1 MTTIYL
7 SSTYEDLKD
16 YREVVYKALRK
27 SGYNVIAMEDYV
39 STDQRPVDKCLKD
52 VASTD
57 IYVGIFAFRY
67 GYVPPDAHGNP
78 TGLSITELEFRQADA
93 LKKPCLTFVVNEDRA
108 WPLKFDDAR
117 RAEDKGERINR
128 LRQFLLTEKMASSFS
143 EQYELATLVQAAV
156 AKCLAERPTPKL
168 DVAKESAPSATVTWD
183 IEKDGSP
190 YPGLMHF
197 TRKYAP
203 VFFGREVE
211 VREILDRMCLSEDR
225 FLIISGDSG
234 VGKSSIVDAGILSEL
249 EEGGLPGN
257 ESCECVR
264 MVPGQSS
271 QPFGALMTALGS
283 FATRAGLRPDAI
295 IEELNKSADTFT
307 QHLRKIMAGGADGRT
322 LVLFL
327 DQMEELFTSQNVE
340 QSNKFLTELYRAAQE
355 KTLWVIAT
363 IRSDHL
369 HFCHRL
375 PAMLQVLRGPGH
387 YPLGRVEQFMM
398 HDMIVKPANCAGL
411 KISENLAR
419 RIVNDTG
426 PESANLPLLAFVLD
440 QLFKKR
446 SDHELSEE
454 VYKTLGGVGGA
465 IAEHVKMVEE
475 AIRRELG
482 GKASELLPK
491 IFQSLVIVNSE
502 GLPTRRRPLFVE
514 FPQELRQ
521 AVELLV
527 RERLVHTEGEGEK
540 SNVSISH
547 EKLFDAWPA
556 LKEYVQANKRLLM
569 DQTLLEMQARKWEAM
584 GKPWFK
590 GMAALPEMR
599 EFRRAGVPTVLGKEY
614 LKASRW
620 AFWILIGLT
629 IMSSIGGAILTAILS
644 GIGRAATQIL
654 WYLFVLLLVLF
665 VFSRI
670 TGRRPPGW

>member
-7 SSTYEDLKD
+7 SSTYDDLKD
-16 YREVVYKALRK
+16 YRAAVFEALRK
-27 SGYNVIAMEDYV
+27 AGYEVLAMEDYV
-39 STDQRPVDKCLKD
+39 ATDRRPVEKCLTD
-52 VASTD
+52 VAEAD
-57 IYVGIFAFRY
+57 IYVGLFAFRY
-67 GYVPPDAHGNP
+67 GYVPPAEHSNP
-78 TGLSITELEFRQADA
+78 DGLSITELEFRHAERRRIPCLVFVMAEEAAA
-93 LKKPCLTFVVNEDRA
+93 LKFV
-108 WPLKFDDAR
+108 DAYIDQ
-117 RAEDKGERINR
+117 ENKGERINR
-128 LRQFLLTEKMASSFS
+128 LRQYLLTEKTASFFS
-143 EQYELATLVQAAV
+143 SPYTLAIDVQAAV
-156 AKCLAERPTPKL
+156 TKQLEEIKKAY
-168 DVAKESAPSATVTWD
+168 APSIKEPEPSERIIWD
-183 IEKDGSP
+183 IEKNGSP

-211 VREILDRMCLSEDR
+211 VHEILDRMRLPEGR

-264 MVPGQSS
+264 MVPGQGS

-307 QHLRKIMAGGADGRT
+307 QHLSKIMAGGADGRT

-327 DQMEELFTSQNVE
+327 DQMEELFTSQDVE

-369 HFCHRL
+369 NFCHRHSE
-375 PAMLQVLRGPGH
+375 MLQVLRGPGH
-387 YPLGRVEQFMM
+387 YPLGCVEQFMM

-411 KISENLAR
+411 KVSENLAR

-426 PESANLPLLAFVLD
+426 SESANLPLLAFVLD

-446 SDHELSEE
+446 SDHELSEG
-454 VYKTLGGVGGA
+454 VYKDLGGVGGA

-502 GLPTRRRPLFVE
+502 GLPTRRRPLLVE

-521 AVELLV
+521 AVALLV

-569 DQTLLEMQARKWEAM
+569 DQTLLEMRARKWEAM
-584 GKPWFK
+584 GKPWFR
-590 GMAALPEMR
+590 GLAALPEVR

-614 LKASRW
+614 LKASRRAYW
-620 AFWILIGLT
+620 LQMGLVV
-629 IMSSIGGAILTAILS
+629 MSSIGAVIFIAILS
-644 GIGRAATQIL
+644 GIGRAATLLL
-654 WYLFVLLLVLF
+654 WYLVILLLVLF
-665 VFSRI
+665 VFSRT
-670 TGRRPPGW
+670 TGRRPSGW